1 MLKKRLTLP
10 VFSMEEL
17 FEMVFPEERPIIEN
31 ILYPGTYLYAGDP
44 KIGKSYL
51 MAQIAYHVS
60 TGKPMWGYSVHKSRV
75 LYLALED
82 KPRRL
87 QKRLYRMFGA
97 RPSPNLMFVSEEYKD
112 KDKDKDYLLNQL
124 SIFLEIYPDT
134 SLIIID
140 TLQKIRESESDTQ
153 NYACDYDIIGKL
165 KEIADSAN
173 ICLILVHHTRKQKS
187 DDNFNRISGTN
198 GLHGAADGAFVMSK
212 SKRLGNDAIVEVTG
226 RDQPDKKYVVSRNE
240 ETLYWE
246 LKEEQSTIDEDQ
258 PEPIIEAIGKLITEE
273 NPAWEGTATD
283 LIEKLKLDVKPNTLT
298 LKLNVNAANLY
309 NQYFVRYA
317 STRNHSGRKIMLR
330 YDENHPVKKDFE
342 FESEEDFYDS
352 DENQKIESV
361 FPKKLD
367 DMTLENSNDSEGNDH
382 ELTYHSNSEICLA

>member
-1 MLKKRLTLP
+1 MSLDKTLYIIYYRGRFVKRKGLFMLKKRLTLP

-258 PEPIIEAIGKLITEE
+258 PEPIIEAI
-273 NPAWEGTATD
+273 
-283 LIEKLKLDVKPNTLT
+283 
-298 LKLNVNAANLY
+298 
-309 NQYFVRYA
+309 
-317 STRNHSGRKIMLR
+317 
-330 YDENHPVKKDFE
+330 
-342 FESEEDFYDS
+342 
-352 DENQKIESV
+352 
-361 FPKKLD
+361 
-367 DMTLENSNDSEGNDH
+367 
-382 ELTYHSNSEICLA
+382 